1 MLEEINNYATETTHR
16 SEYWPQSAAQLSNRL
31 ARVTPPLIAKG
42 CIVER
47 RHSIERKEIII
58 QPSYNYGDSD
68 QMIPPRGMSKK
79 QAAAYAGCE
88 TLSAFNDWIRRGI
101 MPGPIPGTHKW
112 DRKAIDAALDRL
124 SGLQPTIEPQ
134 LSPYDEWKVS
144 ENADTAQGHQQ
155 FNQKAR

>member
-1 MLEEINNYATETTHR
+1 
-16 SEYWPQSAAQLSNRL
+16 
-31 ARVTPPLIAKG
+31 
-42 CIVER
+42 
-47 RHSIERKEIII
+47 
-58 QPSYNYGDSD
+58 
-68 QMIPPRGMSKK
+68 MSKK

-144 ENADTAQGHQQ
+144 ENRQRVKEYRLTAQGKKQLASERSRWKQ
-155 FNQKAR
+155 VMEAMAGILNPSPGEGKA